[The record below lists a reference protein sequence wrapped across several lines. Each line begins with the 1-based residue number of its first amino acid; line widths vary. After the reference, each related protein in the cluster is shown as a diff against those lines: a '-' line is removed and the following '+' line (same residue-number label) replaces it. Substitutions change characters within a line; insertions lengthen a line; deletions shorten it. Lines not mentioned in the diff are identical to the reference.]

1 MAQLLGRYPDAY
13 AMGTADLL
21 WVWIGM
27 QITSIVGM
35 LAMYAFTTDPT
46 FAPWVFR
53 LRRFQPATSTD
64 EPATRCVC
72 AVCLDDDD
80 RSHRWITGC
89 GHVYHRSCLY
99 AWLQHRTNCPECRSD
114 LRVLPWRWAVYQAC
128 VLTCRVLEQ
137 YGTSRY
143 VP

>member
-1 MAQLLGRYPDAY
+1 
-13 AMGTADLL
+13 MGPAEVL

-27 QITSIVGM
+27 QITSVVGV
-35 LAMYAFTTDPT
+35 LAMYALTTNPA

-53 LRRFQPATSTD
+53 LRRFPPAAATSPD
-64 EPATRCVC
+64 DAAATRRVC

-80 RSHRWITGC
+80 RHHRWITGC

-99 AWLQHRTNCPECRSD
+99 AWLQHRTNCPECRRD

-128 VLTCRVLEQ
+128 VLTCRALEE
-137 YGTSRY
+137 YGSRRY
-143 VP
+143 AM